1 MLKANRALLLMS
13 CLCFALCSFNNASA
27 QEENR
32 LSARE
37 ENKATAP
44 EKIGRPDFGDGVLE
58 EVADKM
64 ERLLELEWKGDSIG
78 LKRDWDKKK
87 KKKAAKNDEDQELKE
102 AIESL
107 IEKGVPEADAERM
120 AKRMNGRRPLGGMGF
135 DRERSGVEEAFFEI
149 PKRNGGMSS
158 GSGGNGARRRVHFS
172 TGDLS
177 GIGILATD
185 DIRFEFTEN
194 DASERS
200 FELRD
205 TGDGKVEFTFSY
217 GQFFLRF
224 LQTKKGKT
232 QLIVIDKDRAEVYV
246 ADTFADFVQEHSRP
260 AKKILFP
267 LFERLGIKMPLD
279 KMDP

>member
-1 MLKANRALLLMS
+1 MSESSRALLFIS
-13 CLCFALCSFNNASA
+13 CLCLALCSFNNASA
-27 QEENR
+27 QDENR

-37 ENKATAP
+37 ENKAPTP
-44 EKIGRPDFGDGVLE
+44 EKIGRPDFGDGAFE

-78 LKRDWDKKK
+78 LKRSWDKKK
-87 KKKAAKNDEDQELKE
+87 KSSGDEEDQELKE
-102 AIESL
+102 EIEAL
-107 IEKGVPEADAERM
+107 IEKGIPEAQAERV
-120 AKRMNGRRPLGGMGF
+120 ANLRGRPFRGMGF
-135 DRERSGVEEAFFEI
+135 DRKRSGVEEAFFAI
-149 PKRNGGMSS
+149 PKRNGGMSSS

-205 TGDGKVEFTFSY
+205 TGDGKVQFTFSY
-217 GQFFLRF
+217 DQFFLRF
-224 LQTKKGKT
+224 MQTKNGKT
-232 QLIVIDKDRAEVYV
+232 QLAVIDKDRVEVYV
-246 ADTFADFVQEHSRP
+246 ADTFADFVQEHSKP

-267 LFERLGIKMPLD
+267 LFEQIGIKMPLD

>member
-1 MLKANRALLLMS
+1 MSEFKRALLFIT
-13 CLCFALCSFNNASA
+13 CLCLALCSFNNASA

-37 ENKATAP
+37 KNKTPAA
-44 EKIGRPDFGDGVLE
+44 EKISRPDFGDGVLE

-78 LKRDWDKKK
+78 LKRSWDKKK
-87 KKKAAKNDEDQELKE
+87 KKKKASGDEEDLELKE
-102 AIESL
+102 EIEAL
-107 IEKGVPEADAERM
+107 IEKGIPEAQAERV
-120 AKRMNGRRPLGGMGF
+120 AKLRGRAFRGMGF
-135 DRERSGVEEAFFEI
+135 DRERSGVEKTFFAI

-158 GSGGNGARRRVHFS
+158 GSGGSGARRRVHFS

-224 LQTKKGKT
+224 LQTKKGET
-232 QLIVIDKDRAEVYV
+232 QLAVIDKGRAEVYV
-246 ADTFADFVQEHSRP
+246 ADTFADFVQEHSKP
-260 AKKILFP
+260 AKKNIVSFV
-267 LFERLGIKMPLD
+267 
-279 KMDP
+279 

>member
-1 MLKANRALLLMS
+1 MSEANRALLFMS

-37 ENKATAP
+37 ENKAPAP
-44 EKIGRPDFGDGVLE
+44 AKIVRPDFGDGVFE

-87 KKKAAKNDEDQELKE
+87 KKKASGDEEDQELKE
-102 AIESL
+102 EIEAL
-107 IEKGVPEADAERM
+107 IEKGIPEAQAERV
-120 AKRMNGRRPLGGMGF
+120 AKLRGRAFRGMGF
-135 DRERSGVEEAFFEI
+135 DRERSGVEKTFFAI

-158 GSGGNGARRRVHFS
+158 GSGGSGARRRVHFS

-177 GIGILATD
+177 GIGMLAND
-185 DIRFEFTEN
+185 DVHFEFTEN
-194 DASERS
+194 DAAERS

-205 TGDGKVEFTFSY
+205 TGDGKVQFTFSY
-217 GQFFLRF
+217 DQFFLRF
-224 LQTKKGKT
+224 MQTKNGKT
-232 QLIVIDKDRAEVYV
+232 QLAVIDKDRAEVYV
-246 ADTFADFVQEHSRP
+246 ADTFADFVQEHSKP
-260 AKKILFP
+260 TKKILFP
-267 LFERLGIKMPLD
+267 LFEQIGIKMPLD
-279 KMDP
+279 KMNP

>member
-1 MLKANRALLLMS
+1 MSESNRALLFIS
-13 CLCFALCSFNNASA
+13 CLCLALCSFNNASA

-37 ENKATAP
+37 ENKAPAP
-44 EKIGRPDFGDGVLE
+44 AKIVRPDFGDGVFE

-64 ERLLELEWKGDSIG
+64 ERLLELEWKGESIG
-78 LKRDWDKKK
+78 LKRGWDEKK
-87 KKKAAKNDEDQELKE
+87 KKKAAGDEEDQELKE
-102 AIESL
+102 RIESS
-107 IEKGVPEADAERM
+107 IENGVPEAEAERM
-120 AKRMNGRRPLGGMGF
+120 AKLRARHFRGMGF
-135 DRERSGVEEAFFEI
+135 DRERSGVEKAFFAI
-149 PKRNGGMSS
+149 PTRNGGVSS
-158 GSGGNGARRRVHFS
+158 GSGGSGASKRVNFKTAS
-172 TGDLS
+172 LS
-177 GIGILATD
+177 GSGILAKD
-185 DIRFEFTEN
+185 DLQFKFTEN

-205 TGDGKVEFTFSY
+205 TGDGKVQFTFSY
-217 GQFFLRF
+217 GQFFPRF

-232 QLIVIDKDRAEVYV
+232 QLILIDQDRAEVYV

>member
-1 MLKANRALLLMS
+1 MSESNRALLFIS
-13 CLCFALCSFNNASA
+13 CLCFGLCSFNNVSAQEEKRLSA
-27 QEENR
+27 QEEN
-32 LSARE
+32 
-37 ENKATAP
+37 KAPAP

-64 ERLLELEWKGDSIG
+64 ERLLEMEWKGDSIG
-78 LKRDWDKKK
+78 LKRNWNEKK
-87 KKKAAKNDEDQELKE
+87 KKKASGDEEDQELKKE
-102 AIESL
+102 IESL
-107 IEKGVPEADAERM
+107 IERGIPEAQAERL
-120 AKRMNGRRPLGGMGF
+120 AKHRVGPLRGMGF
-135 DRERSGVEEAFFEI
+135 DRERSGVEGAFFAI

-158 GSGGNGARRRVHFS
+158 GSGGNGARRRVNFS
-172 TGDLS
+172 TADLS
-177 GIGILATD
+177 GIGILSND
-185 DIRFEFTEN
+185 DVRFEFTEN

-205 TGDGKVEFTFSY
+205 TGDGKVQFTFSN

-224 LQTKKGKT
+224 MQAKKGKT

-246 ADTFADFVQEHSRP
+246 ADTFADFVQEHSKP

-267 LFERLGIKMPLD
+267 LFEQIGIKMPLD

>member
-1 MLKANRALLLMS
+1 MSESNRALLFIS
-13 CLCFALCSFNNASA
+13 CLCLALCSFNNASA
-27 QEENR
+27 QDENR

-37 ENKATAP
+37 ENKAPAP
-44 EKIGRPDFGDGVLE
+44 EKIGRPDFGDGAFE

-78 LKRDWDKKK
+78 LKRSWDKKK
-87 KKKAAKNDEDQELKE
+87 KASGDEEDQELKE
-102 AIESL
+102 EIEAL
-107 IEKGVPEADAERM
+107 IEKGIPEAQAERM
-120 AKRMNGRRPLGGMGF
+120 ANLRGRPFRGMGF
-135 DRERSGVEEAFFEI
+135 DRKRSGVEEAFFEI

-205 TGDGKVEFTFSY
+205 TGDGKVQFTFSY
-217 GQFFLRF
+217 GQFFLR
-224 LQTKKGKT
+224 LQQTKKGKT
-232 QLIVIDKDRAEVYV
+232 QLAVIDKGRAEVYV
-246 ADTFADFVQEHSRP
+246 ADTFADFVQEHSKP

-267 LFERLGIKMPLD
+267 LFEQIGIKMPLD

>member
-1 MLKANRALLLMS
+1 MSEANRALLFMS

-37 ENKATAP
+37 ENKAPAP
-44 EKIGRPDFGDGVLE
+44 AKIVRPDFGDGVFE

-64 ERLLELEWKGDSIG
+64 ERLLELEWKGESIG
-78 LKRDWDKKK
+78 LKRGWDEKK
-87 KKKAAKNDEDQELKE
+87 KKKAAGDEEDQELKE
-102 AIESL
+102 RIESL
-107 IEKGVPEADAERM
+107 IENGVPEAEAERM
-120 AKRMNGRRPLGGMGF
+120 AKLRARHFRGMGF
-135 DRERSGVEEAFFEI
+135 DRERSGVEKAFFAI
-149 PKRNGGMSS
+149 PTRNGGMSS

-246 ADTFADFVQEHSRP
+246 ADTFADFVQEHSKP

-267 LFERLGIKMPLD
+267 LFEQIGIKMPLD